1 MGKRQKSSALWS
13 FFKVINEVEKIAK
26 CGICQ
31 INLSYRS
38 TISNLKH
45 HITKR
50 HANVNIPK
58 FSRVHAE
65 LPATAATSPRD
76 YCLPPVNTSN
86 LNVGPGMESSSSS
99 NQMATRAR
107 DQYLAMGEMSD
118 PSATPEILP
127 VTQEMQLEF
136 PVTVTPHSPKRLCPL
151 CHWKYLTPE
160 IHRPILAINNH
171 PFYRHSLFS
180 FRVAY
185 FVR

>member
-13 FFKVINEVEKIAK
+13 FFKVVNEVEKIAK

-65 LPATAATSPRD
+65 LPATAATSPRN

-86 LNVGPGMESSSSS
+86 LNVSQS
-99 NQMATRAR
+99 NTF
-107 DQYLAMGEMSD
+107 MSD
-118 PSATPEILP
+118 TEVPTLD
-127 VTQEMQLEF
+127 
-136 PVTVTPHSPKRLCPL
+136 
-151 CHWKYLTPE
+151 
-160 IHRPILAINNH
+160 
-171 PFYRHSLFS
+171 
-180 FRVAY
+180 
-185 FVR
+185 